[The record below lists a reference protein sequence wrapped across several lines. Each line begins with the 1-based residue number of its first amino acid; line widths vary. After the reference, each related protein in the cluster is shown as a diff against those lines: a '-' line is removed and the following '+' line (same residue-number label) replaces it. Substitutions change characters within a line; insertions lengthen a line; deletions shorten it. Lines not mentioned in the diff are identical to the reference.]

1 MRIADDRFGGRFATM
16 AGTLRISSSQGNSCP
31 KSLLGQVC
39 SHIRSI
45 GAGFKC
51 SCVSRFADFCSG
63 SNSTFVR
70 VMHFLFQRREGG
82 LTGPWGS
89 SRVAFA
95 SLVSLELFCE
105 DCWLGKR
112 FHIQQ
117 LGFWL
122 AQESTS
128 SYVLDCHLDA
138 HTCRHSGGG
147 RQFGAVSLGPHQA
160 VFALCDQTAA
170 C

>member
-95 SLVSLELFCE
+95 SLVSLELVRKAFSHSTAGILAGPRVDQFLRSGLSFGRSRVSTRWWWQTVRCSV
-105 DCWLGKR
+105 LG
-112 FHIQQ
+112 
-117 LGFWL
+117 
-122 AQESTS
+122 TS
-128 SYVLDCHLDA
+128 PSSFRA
-138 HTCRHSGGG
+138 M
-147 RQFGAVSLGPHQA
+147 
-160 VFALCDQTAA
+160 
-170 C
+170 